1 MKTAIE
7 IIDEKIVGWTMA
19 EQSGVYYATSV
30 LDDLREIRKAV
41 EVEHEAIEYHY
52 ARQDREEKS

>member
-41 EVEHEAIEYHY
+41 EDEQH
-52 ARQDREEKS
+52 